1 MNCDRQRKILI
12 CFIGTI
18 GLLAGC
24 SKSKPA
30 AVSPDKAR
38 ETLKAAL
45 ESWKKGDKV
54 DALQS
59 ASPPI
64 YVIDVEWQAGAVLK
78 DFKLVN
84 DGETKDAH
92 LFCPVKITVR
102 DSSGKET
109 QQEVIYVI
117 ATAPKLVVSRKM
129 F

>member
-1 MNCDRQRKILI
+1 MNRDRQQRILI
-12 CFIGTI
+12 YFIGTI
-18 GLLAGC
+18 GLLSGC

-30 AVSPDKAR
+30 PVSPEKAR

-54 DALQS
+54 DALQQ
-59 ASPPI
+59 ASPAI

-92 LFCPVKITVR
+92 LFCPVKLTVR
-102 DSSGKET
+102 DSAGKET

-117 ATAPKLVVSRKM
+117 ATSPKLVVSRKV